1 MDNQENISNFESREA
16 TEASNQLVDLNNG
29 EKNGSAKTL
38 AKIAFETIKIISD
51 SQQQAIIPP
60 RNNIDEIDYRPLLG
74 RTNQLTELEKAK
86 SMHEIISKKMDV
98 VLEATNAGTWQWQ
111 AQTNKKTFDK
121 HYALMAGYTEKDIEQ
136 FYDNTWEYLT
146 HPEDSKKSDVLFQE
160 CVDGKIDEYNLEQRI
175 RHKDG
180 SWIWVK
186 DTVKVA
192 ERDENSTALLI
203 YGVSLNITQ
212 YKKLE
217 SVLESHV
224 EIDSLTGLYNWQY
237 LDKKRQEYDSHR
249 RKFSVSVI
257 DIKVAD
263 LVQKNSRFGRKGG
276 DEILVRAARVLSE
289 VFREKDCVA
298 RVGGDEFIVL
308 LPDVDPET
316 ANNTVGRI
324 KERLSVHNNEFD
336 DSTAISLAIG
346 TATAKKHESLNEALI
361 AADDRMYQDKIQH
374 SK

>member
-16 TEASNQLVDLNNG
+16 TEASSQLVDLNNG

-111 AQTNKKTFDK
+111 AQTNKKTFDR

-336 DSTAISLAIG
+336 DSTAILLAIG